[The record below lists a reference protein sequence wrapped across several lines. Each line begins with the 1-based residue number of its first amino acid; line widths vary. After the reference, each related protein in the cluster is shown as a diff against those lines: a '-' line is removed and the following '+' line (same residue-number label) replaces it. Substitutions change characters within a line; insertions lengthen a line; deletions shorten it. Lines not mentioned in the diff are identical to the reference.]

1 VYSYRSIDESVR
13 TLIYRNQSKDF
24 FILYKRNHPKEK
36 MTFMNHIIKQEIPSE
51 DSLKKKLD
59 FICQFN
65 IIPRSEIK
73 NIAK

>member
-1 VYSYRSIDESVR
+1 
-13 TLIYRNQSKDF
+13 
-24 FILYKRNHPKEK
+24 